1 MGSPPMARE
10 MTMRAR
16 VSQVEEDVL
25 GVAGDGCGGNM
36 RERVTLTQTH
46 SSPPT
51 PSPRRRGWPHR
62 NTIHES
68 RPDACMRELVRV
80 RRRRRWRAGSPC
92 SEVHSSILL
101 CVSLTMPSWEAQRPS
116 NEPLVHRS
124 TGVPPRPRPLFGTQR
139 AGALLTT
146 ARRAESGRASE
157 GQCGRPHGLCDSE
170 RPNSV

>member
-1 MGSPPMARE
+1 MRRGMRYGEPPDGARD

-101 CVSLTMPSWEAQRPS
+101 CVSLTMPSWRLKGRRMS
-116 NEPLVHRS
+116 HLC
-124 TGVPPRPRPLFGTQR
+124 TVPPECHRDRGLSSAPN
-139 AGALLTT
+139 
-146 ARRAESGRASE
+146 
-157 GQCGRPHGLCDSE
+157 GQGLS
-170 RPNSV
+170 